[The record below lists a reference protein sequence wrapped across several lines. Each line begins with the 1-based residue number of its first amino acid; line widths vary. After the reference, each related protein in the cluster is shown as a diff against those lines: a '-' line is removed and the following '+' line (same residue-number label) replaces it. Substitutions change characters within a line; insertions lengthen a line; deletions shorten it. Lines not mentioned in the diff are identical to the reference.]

1 MNDAFGDALM
11 VEMGDLFAENEV
23 LKQNG
28 PALAILQRVLV
39 VRNSHA
45 LVGGQHLTRRIHT
58 HSVQRVYGGIVALHS
73 LRTCFG

>member
-28 PALAILQRVLV
+28 PALAYFNEFWLSAIATPWLV
-39 VRNSHA
+39 VS
-45 LVGGQHLTRRIHT
+45 T
-58 HSVQRVYGGIVALHS
+58 
-73 LRTCFG
+73 